1 MSWDSRER
9 ILHLFSTITASDET
23 LEEMAQIKIL
33 QIVMIF
39 LDPNQSD
46 KISKKFVN
54 LVLKTCF
61 QMFETKNEKK
71 PGEHQAF
78 ANVMVKNTLTACIN

>member
-1 MSWDSRER
+1 MNC
-9 ILHLFSTITASDET
+9 
-23 LEEMAQIKIL
+23 
-33 QIVMIF
+33 

-78 ANVMVKNTLTACIN
+78 ANVMVKNTLTACINQLFTIVFESFIDKTKEVVGKDVIAQAFEKENG